1 MPRQVFTMMIDT
13 IDRVALPSQENPVVI
28 IPLWTSTQLM
38 TLKVG
43 SKIHIQ
49 ATTLRMVG
57 TMNGR
62 RRKART
68 RFRPRKAWLIT
79 RAIARPPSSFST
91 VVTAV

>member
-1 MPRQVFTMMIDT
+1 MP
-13 IDRVALPSQENPVVI
+13 SHENPVVI
-28 IPLWTSTQLM
+28 VPVWTSTQLM

-43 SKIHIQ
+43 SKIHIH

-57 TMNGR
+57 TMKGR

-68 RFRPRKAWLIT
+68 RLRPRKAWLIT
-79 RAIARPPSSFST
+79 SAIARPPSSFRT